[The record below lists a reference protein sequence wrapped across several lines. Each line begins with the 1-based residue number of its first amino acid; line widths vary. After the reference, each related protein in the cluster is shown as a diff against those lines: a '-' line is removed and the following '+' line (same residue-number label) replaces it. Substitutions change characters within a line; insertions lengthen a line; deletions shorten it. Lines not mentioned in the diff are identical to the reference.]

1 MKHKKITALA
11 LASLLLFI
19 SGCGSSKT
27 DSSAAES
34 VGTESTKAEI
44 AGKEAS
50 SLTVRFLRVGKADAM
65 IMTCGGET
73 LVLDTGES
81 DDGEE
86 LTEKLTAAGADRVD
100 YLIITHFDKDH
111 VGGAA
116 ELLEHF
122 DVGTV
127 YLPDYEGT
135 SGEYAAFM
143 AALSE
148 NDITP
153 VRLDEDVSFSFGDA
167 EVTINPP
174 SSYEITDAAADY
186 DNNFSLITTIAHG
199 DNTLLFMGDAET
211 ARIAEFLDSSPAA
224 CDLIKLPHHGEKEKM
239 LDALLAAVK
248 PRWAVITCSSA
259 APEASSTMKTL
270 AAAGVETYLTRL
282 GAVRIRSDGETMTVE
297 YR

>member
-34 VGTESTKAEI
+34 VGTESTKTES

-50 SLTVRFLRVGKADAM
+50 SLTVRFLKVGKADAM

-199 DNTLLFMGDAET
+199 DNTLLFMGDAEK
-211 ARIAEFLDSSPAA
+211 AELSDWLENGNVTD
-224 CDLIKLPHHGEKEKM
+224 CTLLKVPHHGDYNKALPALIEAVSPEYSVICNSEKNPAEEET
-239 LDALLAAVK
+239 LALL
-248 PRWAVITCSSA
+248 
-259 APEASSTMKTL
+259 
-270 AAAGVETYLTRL
+270 ETA
-282 GAVRIRSDGETMTVE
+282 GAVFETKDGDVTAVSDGETLAVS
-297 YR
+297 R

>member
-19 SGCGSSKT
+19 SGCGSSQT
-27 DSSAAES
+27 GTGAAES
-34 VGTESTKAEI
+34 VGTESTKTESA
-44 AGKEAS
+44 AKELS

-174 SSYEITDAAADY
+174 SSYEITDAAVDY
-186 DNNFSLITTIAHG
+186 DNNFSLITTIVHG
-199 DNTLLFMGDAET
+199 DNTLLFMGDAEK
-211 ARIAEFLDSSPAA
+211 AELNDWLENGNVTD
-224 CDLIKLPHHGEKEKM
+224 CTLLKVPHHGDYSKALPALIEAVSPEYSVICDSEKNPAEVET
-239 LDALLAAVK
+239 LALL
-248 PRWAVITCSSA
+248 
-259 APEASSTMKTL
+259 
-270 AAAGVETYLTRL
+270 ETA
-282 GAVRIRSDGETMTVE
+282 GAVFETKDGDVTAVSDGETLAVS
-297 YR
+297 R